1 MIGASR
7 DLSSLRGRLVAVMD
21 RHDYAAELIP
31 ISRSEATVAGR
42 PAYKSITE
50 APGEVDMAI
59 VIVPAPHVPAVLADC
74 AAKGVKAAQ
83 IISSGFAEES
93 GAGGRDL
100 QAEIAAIAAASGML
114 VLGPNSEGFANLQ
127 ARLAPTFSPVIDHDG
142 ALDPPVGST
151 SRRVAVI
158 AQSGGVGFS
167 FLDQG
172 RPKGL
177 AFSHVVTT
185 GNEACVE
192 TFDLVEW
199 MVDADEADVF
209 ILFLEN
215 VKTAETF
222 RRAAAK
228 ALAAG
233 KPIIVVKVGQSE
245 AGQRA
250 ALSHTAALA
259 GADGAYRAMF
269 AHYGLIPAETPSQA
283 VDLAAGFA
291 FMGDFSPTGTATAIF
306 TASGGAG
313 GWMADS
319 AAAAGLSVPVLDAA
333 TRAAID
339 QHLPSYGASDN
350 PVDATAQAIH
360 HLGYAGLI
368 DLLRDAPGIDSIIAV
383 ASARLP
389 GRIEQDRPALQR
401 VRAATS
407 KPVFFWS
414 YTLPHPSA
422 VEVLTSCGFPLF
434 TDPLNCA
441 RAARA
446 LAGYGARRAAFTA
459 PPAVAPAP
467 VPADWPATGLMPEY
481 RAQAWLR
488 DHGLPVAAGH
498 LVTDAAAA
506 VSAAQA
512 LGGPVAMKVQAADFA
527 HKSDYG
533 LVLLGRAGDAEV
545 AAGYYNLMARAA
557 AAGATDVDGVLVQA
571 MAAPG
576 VELLIG
582 VHRDATFGPMLTVGP
597 GGVMA
602 ELLGGGVT
610 LPLPA
615 AADDLTT
622 LLAGPAVAPLL
633 AGFRGQP
640 AADLA
645 ALTSLLV
652 DLAALVA
659 AHGDHI
665 AELDLNPVIAHGDGV
680 TIVDALIVTGPA
692 PE

>member
-1 MIGASR
+1 MIGASS

-31 ISRSEATVAGR
+31 ISRSEAMVAGR
-42 PAYKSITE
+42 PACKSITE

-93 GAGGRDL
+93 GAGGRFAGRNRGYRGGL
-100 QAEIAAIAAASGML
+100 RHAGLGAEF
-114 VLGPNSEGFANLQ
+114 EGFANLQ

-142 ALDPPVGST
+142 ALDPPAGST

-233 KPIIVVKVGQSE
+233 KLIIVVKVGQSE

-401 VRAATS
+401 VRAATP

-422 VEVLTSCGFPLF
+422 VEVLTSCGFRCSP
-434 TDPLNCA
+434 T
-441 RAARA
+441 R
-446 LAGYGARRAAFTA
+446 
-459 PPAVAPAP
+459 
-467 VPADWPATGLMPEY
+467 
-481 RAQAWLR
+481 
-488 DHGLPVAAGH
+488 
-498 LVTDAAAA
+498 
-506 VSAAQA
+506 
-512 LGGPVAMKVQAADFA
+512 
-527 HKSDYG
+527 
-533 LVLLGRAGDAEV
+533 
-545 AAGYYNLMARAA
+545 
-557 AAGATDVDGVLVQA
+557 
-571 MAAPG
+571 
-576 VELLIG
+576 
-582 VHRDATFGPMLTVGP
+582 
-597 GGVMA
+597 
-602 ELLGGGVT
+602 
-610 LPLPA
+610 
-615 AADDLTT
+615 
-622 LLAGPAVAPLL
+622 
-633 AGFRGQP
+633 
-640 AADLA
+640 
-645 ALTSLLV
+645 
-652 DLAALVA
+652 
-659 AHGDHI
+659 
-665 AELDLNPVIAHGDGV
+665 
-680 TIVDALIVTGPA
+680 
-692 PE
+692 